1 VAVSLLKRIR
11 QNQPHVRGLLK
22 LNDELASASCMPA
35 ALQIRGYNRQ
45 HSSIAINRSG
55 DSEVEHSEQRR
66 KLATLKGALESVQE
80 LVVSLESCDARKS
93 RQKQHASVFQGVK
106 DALVSV
112 IMNVER
118 GVLNPSGK
126 HGKEISKFLEL
137 VLYVYSQ
144 VHLRDI
150 SLFDESQEV
159 LNTLKKWNL
168 DIRSRHYEYAIVLAN
183 QEERYKESADLFLRK
198 IDPVAGHNPVNISIA
213 NPHGLYAIGRWA
225 QKEGLPVAEHVFDA
239 VVQLTMV
246 SPSDQE
252 RCKSQ
257 GYDFGCSVIVVFT
270 LLTLSPQSDILAAG
284 TALGHIGEW
293 ESASNYLQTSH
304 DARQMGQ
311 VSKRV

>member
-1 VAVSLLKRIR
+1 MAVSLLKRIR
-11 QNQPHVRGLLK
+11 QNQPHVRGLSK
-22 LNDELASASCMPA
+22 LNDELVASASCMPA
-35 ALQIRGYNRQ
+35 ALQIRGYNRH
-45 HSSIAINRSG
+45 HSNIDKNRSG
-55 DSEVEHSEQRR
+55 DSKVERSARRR
-66 KLATLKGALESVQE
+66 KLATLKDALESVQE
-80 LVVSLESCDARKS
+80 LVVSLESFDARKS

-112 IMNVER
+112 ITSVER

-159 LNTLKKWNL
+159 LNTLKQWNL

-183 QEERYKESADLFLRK
+183 QEERYKESADLFLRG
-198 IDPVAGHNPVNISIA
+198 IDPVAGSNPVNISIA
-213 NPHGLYAIGRWA
+213 NHGLYAIARWA

-252 RCKSQ
+252 RCKS
-257 GYDFGCSVIVVFT
+257 
-270 LLTLSPQSDILAAG
+270 
-284 TALGHIGEW
+284 
-293 ESASNYLQTSH
+293 
-304 DARQMGQ
+304 
-311 VSKRV
+311 